1 MNEHITYCMSRNI
14 ESDFN
19 LAIWRSHKDR
29 QIKLCHFI
37 LTGMTA
43 VRNGIATVSIDG
55 LQCEVIN
62 DIIAGG
68 TLNGA
73 LVGPRSSHGTITSG
87 PCPLSMPAPSVATPS
102 MNGKEEIRMYMSD
115 IA

>member
-1 MNEHITYCMSRNI
+1 MYLH
-14 ESDFN
+14 
-19 LAIWRSHKDR
+19 H
-29 QIKLCHFI
+29 
-37 LTGMTA
+37 TGMA
-43 VRNGIATVSIDG
+43 VINNNGMATVTIDR
-55 LQCEVIN
+55 LQCEVTY

-87 PCPLSMPAPSVATPS
+87 PCPLPMLTPSVATPS
-102 MNGKEEIRMYMSD
+102 MNGKEGYVHTYMSD